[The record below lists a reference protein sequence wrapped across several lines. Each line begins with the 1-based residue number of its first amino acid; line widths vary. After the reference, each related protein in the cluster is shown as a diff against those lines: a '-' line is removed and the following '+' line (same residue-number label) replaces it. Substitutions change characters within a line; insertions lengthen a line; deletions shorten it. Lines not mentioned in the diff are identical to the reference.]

1 MLTQAHRLPIRP
13 NPIAQ
18 LAKDKM
24 GIAYGQ
30 SHGLKFS
37 LLAHYAKPIVPI
49 GQVKMSHRPRY
60 LVNSPQKQSSFYML

>member
-37 LLAHYAKPIVPI
+37 LLAHYAQPIMPI
-49 GQVKMSHRPRY
+49 GQVKMDRACLTWPIDD
-60 LVNSPQKQSSFYML
+60 P

>member
-24 GIAYGQ
+24 GIT
-30 SHGLKFS
+30 HGLRFS
-37 LLAHYAKPIVPI
+37 FSAQPNPT
-49 GQVKMSHRPRY
+49 R
-60 LVNSPQKQSSFYML
+60 